1 MMRVITMFKLGESIE
16 RLPPNQNVISTILGW
31 GVQHPG
37 ITMKLPSLKK
47 SDWRLTVGGDVES
60 PLELDWEA
68 FMNLPQTES
77 VSDFHCV
84 EGWSVLDQM
93 WEGVRFSTLIEKTRI
108 RRDVKYAWF
117 ECYDE
122 YTTSLPMEK
131 LLDNDVLLAHR
142 LNGEDLPQHLGG
154 PVRLVVPKL
163 YAYKSPMWLKS
174 ITFIEEDQLGYWES
188 GIYSNTADP
197 WRNDRYRQ

>member
-1 MMRVITMFKLGESIE
+1 MIVLFKLAESKE
-16 RLPPNQNVISTILGW
+16 RLPPNQKVISAILDW

-37 ITMKLPSLKK
+37 ITKKLPNLKK

-84 EGWSVLDQM
+84 EGWSVLDQR
-93 WEGVRFSTLIEKTRI
+93 WEGALFSTLVEKACI
-108 RRDVKYAWF
+108 KGDAKYAWF
-117 ECYDE
+117 DCYDG
-122 YTTSLPMEK
+122 YTTSLPLEK
-131 LLDNDVLLAHR
+131 LMDGDVVIAHR
-142 LNGEDLPQHLGG
+142 LNGESLPQPLGG

-163 YAYKSPMWLKS
+163 YAYKSPMWLKA
-174 ITFIEEDQLGYWES
+174 ITFMKGDRLGYWES

-197 WRNDRYRQ
+197 WRDDRYKH

>member
-1 MMRVITMFKLGESIE
+1 MFKLVESE
-16 RLPPNQNVISTILGW
+16 VRLPPNQRVISTILGW

-37 ITMKLPSLKK
+37 ITRKLPNLKK
-47 SDWRLTVGGDVES
+47 SDWHLTVRGDVDS

-84 EGWSVLDQM
+84 EGWSVLDQR
-93 WEGVRFSTLIEKTRI
+93 WKGVLFNTLVEKVHVK
-108 RRDVKYAWF
+108 RDAKYAWF
-117 ECYDE
+117 ECYDG
-122 YTTSLPMEK
+122 YTTSLPLEK
-131 LLDNDVLLAHR
+131 LLDNDVVVAHM
-142 LNGEDLPQHLGG
+142 LNGEDLPQPLGG

-174 ITFIEEDQLGYWES
+174 IAFMKEDQLGYWES

-197 WRNDRYRQ
+197 WRNDRYKH